1 MATSATILTLVLYCC
16 LVMTSG
22 AIQYGVP
29 TSSRVEWTPIKGV
42 SDIYGTVPHKQY
54 RKSVSPHPNPPST
67 IDSSRC
73 YGSAYASSQTTPD
86 AQSRKALQFSQF
98 LEFTHQQCS
107 PVHALKSM
115 NVSELLPIFG
125 LRQELFSPEREE
137 ETKTAADESNT
148 LSTSFIESK
157 KLEVSD
163 QGSTDEE
170 VPKVAHIKPSVGI
183 DGSDVQAEKQEV
195 TLTTVESK
203 EADMEAESA
212 TDGLTTGNA
221 VAAESEKLE
230 EDKQLPTTAPNLPGP
245 EYELRMRSRP
255 QQNQHSVTES
265 HPTSKLNGK
274 QTMAVEPSGDI
285 SASRSGGQ
293 WPSMLYWGLVIVG
306 IGIAVYLGY
315 SNYYSS
321 ASKSL

>member
-1 MATSATILTLVLYCC
+1 METPQR
-16 LVMTSG
+16 SG
-22 AIQYGVP
+22 MGSLAL
-29 TSSRVEWTPIKGV
+29 KGV
-42 SDIYGTVPHKQY
+42 SDIYGTVPRKQY

-67 IDSSRC
+67 IDSSRR
-73 YGSAYASSQTTPD
+73 YSSAYALSQTTPD
-86 AQSRKALQFSQF
+86 AQSRKALRFFQF
-98 LEFTHQQCS
+98 LEFTQQQCS
-107 PVHALKSM
+107 PVHTLKSM
-115 NVSELLPIFG
+115 NVSESLPIFG

-137 ETKTAADESNT
+137 ETKTAPDESNT
-148 LSTSFIESK
+148 LSTSFVESK

-163 QGSTDEE
+163 QGNTDEE
-170 VPKVAHIKPSVGI
+170 VPKVAHIKPSE
-183 DGSDVQAEKQEV
+183 DEPDVQAEKQEV
-195 TLTTVESK
+195 TLTTAESK

-212 TDGLTTGNA
+212 TDALTTGNS

-230 EDKQLPTTAPNLPGP
+230 EDKQLPTTAPNAPGP

-255 QQNQHSVTES
+255 QQNQLSVTES
-265 HPTSKLNGK
+265 HLTPKLNGK
-274 QTMAVEPSGDI
+274 QTMAVESSGGI

-293 WPSMLYWGLVIVG
+293 WPSMLYWGLVIIG

>member
-1 MATSATILTLVLYCC
+1 MGSLAL
-16 LVMTSG
+16 
-22 AIQYGVP
+22 
-29 TSSRVEWTPIKGV
+29 KGV
-42 SDIYGTVPHKQY
+42 SDIYGTVPRKQY

-67 IDSSRC
+67 IDSSRR
-73 YGSAYASSQTTPD
+73 YSSAYALSQTTPD
-86 AQSRKALQFSQF
+86 AQSRKALRFFQF
-98 LEFTHQQCS
+98 LEFTQQQCS

-115 NVSELLPIFG
+115 NVSESLPIFG

-137 ETKTAADESNT
+137 ETKTAPDESNT

-170 VPKVAHIKPSVGI
+170 VPKVAHIKPSEGEP
-183 DGSDVQAEKQEV
+183 DVQTEKQEV
-195 TLTTVESK
+195 TLATAENK

-212 TDGLTTGNA
+212 ADALTTGNA

-230 EDKQLPTTAPNLPGP
+230 EDKQLLTTATNAPGP

-255 QQNQHSVTES
+255 QQNQPSVTES
-265 HPTSKLNGK
+265 HLTPKVNGK

-293 WPSMLYWGLVIVG
+293 WSSMLYWGLVIVG